1 MTFKQF
7 LELEEVI
14 LEDWRL
20 WAMGLSPGEIQ
31 TIIKEWYENYLKFK
45 KETNGSDYEF
55 FRSVETR
62 DNTWRANQ

>member
-31 TIIKEWYENYLKFK
+31 TNIKEWYENYLKFK

-62 DNTWRANQ
+62 DITWRTNQ

>member
-20 WAMGLSPGEIQ
+20 WAMGVSPGEIQ

-62 DNTWRANQ
+62 DINWRTNQ

>member
-20 WAMGLSPGEIQ
+20 WAMGVSPDEIQ

-62 DNTWRANQ
+62 DINWRTNQ